1 MTTATMRSTVTR
13 SRDLF
18 DQCQSSDDE
27 PAAEAMGNT
36 AVVHACMR
44 AFELAVS
51 SRNEGLRACAWHV
64 PPQLRARRGGGRVR
78 LSRGECGA
86 QLVLPLCSLGNA
98 LPCGSAL
105 WGDHQTRIQ
114 EPRLGAPTTAA

>member
-18 DQCQSSDDE
+18 DQGQSSDDG
-27 PAAEAMGNT
+27 PSAEAMGNT

-51 SRNEGLRACAWHV
+51 SRNESLRAGAWHV
-64 PPQLRARRGGGRVR
+64 PPQLRAHKGGVRVR
-78 LSRGECGA
+78 MSRGECGA
-86 QLVLPLCSLGNA
+86 QLVLPL
-98 LPCGSAL
+98 
-105 WGDHQTRIQ
+105 
-114 EPRLGAPTTAA
+114 